1 VGRVD
6 IKDLSISI
14 DSLHYIKRYSGK
26 TFVIKYGG
34 SIMKNEEAQKAFLE
48 DVLRLKNMGVNLVIV
63 HGGGPEINK
72 WLERSGIESNFVNG
86 LRVTDRATMEI
97 VEMVLSGHVNKR
109 IAANLSKNGINAIGV
124 SGRDSNLIRAK
135 RKYLYED
142 DEVIDI
148 GYVGEVSS
156 INRNFLEDLLDKDYI
171 PVISPVGCD
180 SKGNVYNINA
190 DYAASFISSVLNS
203 EKLIIMTDVEGVY
216 KDINDSTSLIS
227 SITIE
232 EIKDY
237 IDCGIITKG
246 MIPKMECCI
255 DAIEHGTKN
264 VHLIDGRKEHSLLLD
279 VLTGCGTKIIG
290 KEGVE
295 ECQKVI

>member
-1 VGRVD
+1 MY
-6 IKDLSISI
+6 IKDLSISF
-14 DSLHYIKRYSGK
+14 DSLHYIKKYSGK

-34 SIMKNEEAQKAFLE
+34 SIMKNEEAQKAFIE

-72 WLERSGIESNFVNG
+72 WLERSGIGSNFVNG

-109 IAANLSKNGINAIGV
+109 IAANLSRNGINAIGV

-135 RKYLYED
+135 RKYLYEA

-148 GYVGEVSS
+148 GYVGEVTSV
-156 INRNFLEDLLDKDYI
+156 NKNFLEDLLDKDYI
-171 PVISPVGCD
+171 PVVSPVGCD

-190 DYAASFISSVLNS
+190 DYAASFISSVLNA
-203 EKLIIMTDVEGVY
+203 EKLIIMTDVAGVY
-216 KDINDSTSLIS
+216 KDIKDSTSLIS

-237 IDCGIITKG
+237 IDCGIISKG

-255 DAIEHGTKN
+255 DAIDHGTKN

-279 VLTGCGTKIIG
+279 VLTGCGTKIIE
-290 KEGVE
+290 KEVME